1 MPRTILR
8 LLAAVVLA
16 QAAVLL
22 VDPGLLMVESFW
34 MSTSGQLGAV
44 AKSILGGLA
53 LVYGAREARF
63 STFLKVHG
71 GLSILF
77 GVVYALLPHAMW
89 QDFARFMFADLGMAA
104 FGWSGAALASAAFA
118 LFWLYAS
125 GGSDGTSAGHPAAQI
140 PATGQLA

>member
-104 FGWSGAALASAAFA
+104 FGWSGAALASGAFA

-125 GGSDGTSAGHPAAQI
+125 GVSGAPGDGFSAAR
-140 PATGQLA
+140 LA